1 MREECEQNAL
11 LEPPIK
17 LNQHLREI
25 RDVFAY
31 LFEEIFAKVLKK
43 QSCLRQNL
51 LVAAAAAAAVA
62 KSFCGEESVE

>member
-1 MREECEQNAL
+1 MRTEHTL

-51 LVAAAAAAAVA
+51 LFAADAVA
-62 KSFCGEESVE
+62 KSFCDEESVE